1 MTEQERQ
8 EVIAAMVAK
17 LQLLPDE
24 ALAAFERMLDKIEA
38 QAQVTQIINN
48 GQMAKIDNL
57 LQAQVA

>member
-38 QAQVTQIINN
+38 QAGNEETEQQE
-48 GQMAKIDNL
+48 
-57 LQAQVA
+57 